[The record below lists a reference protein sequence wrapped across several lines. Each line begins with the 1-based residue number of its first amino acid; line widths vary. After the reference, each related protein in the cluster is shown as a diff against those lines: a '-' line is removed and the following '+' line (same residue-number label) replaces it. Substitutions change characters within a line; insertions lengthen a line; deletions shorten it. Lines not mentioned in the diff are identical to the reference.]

1 MASGRI
7 TKVKGKVVDIPNPPT
22 IGTATAGS
30 LSVSIAFTADSSGK
44 GGPTRSY
51 IAKSNP
57 GNITA
62 TGSTS
67 PINVTGLTGD
77 TSYTISVAGVNE
89 TGTSEYS
96 SASNSVTAVN
106 PGSFESIAT
115 TTVGSG
121 GSSTITF
128 SSIPSTYKH
137 LQIRAIA
144 RSARTEPEDYIYLR
158 FNSDTGNNYAWH
170 TMEGSGSTLAAQAV
184 SSTAQIFTMWIT
196 TANSSASIFG
206 TGVIDI
212 LDYTNTNKYTT
223 VKTLTG
229 DDKNGSGFVVFG
241 SGLWQNTN
249 AVSTITLTNHGATNF
264 QQYSQFALYGIKGS

>member
-1 MASGRI
+1 MASGRLS
-7 TKVKGKVVDIPNPPT
+7 KVKGKVVDIPNPPT

-30 LSVSIAFTADSSGK
+30 LSASVTFTAYSGGV

-67 PINVTGLTGD
+67 PITVTGLTGD

-89 TGTSEYS
+89 TGNSEYS
-96 SASNSVTAVN
+96 SASNSVTATN
-106 PGSFESIAT
+106 PGSYESIAT
-115 TTVGSG
+115 VTVGSS

-128 SSIPSTYKH
+128 SSIPSTFTH
-137 LQIRAIA
+137 LQLRAIA
-144 RSARTEPEDYIYLR
+144 RSARTEPEDYVYLR

-170 TMEGSGSTLAAQAV
+170 DMEGSGSSLTAQAV
-184 SSTAQIFTMWIT
+184 SSTAQIFTLFIT
-196 TANSSASIFG
+196 TANSSANIFG
-206 TGVIDI
+206 AGVIDI
-212 LDYTNTNKYTT
+212 LDYANTNKYKT
-223 VKTLTG
+223 VRTLSG
-229 DDKNGSGFVVFG
+229 DDKNGSGYVVFG

-264 QQYSQFALYGIKGS
+264 QQYSSFALYGIKGA